1 MSRHA
6 RCTKPTSVQSSDE
19 GRSFQA
25 AELRYR
31 NCHRELGMKRYR
43 PLFNQPSDT
52 PDSERKSNPVRRYAT
67 CSCIQP
73 YGNHGK
79 YALTKFHEEMQDTQS
94 DAWRCL
100 EQYIESVRSSGA
112 EIFDPIS
119 ALGPEMWEQVVT
131 LPASIRTLSSV
142 KYLGLYGSHSV
153 QIPPEIGDLAS
164 LEEFD
169 PYTSYRLH
177 WFPYEITRCKK
188 LKRSRVSTRTL
199 YAITNSDRPFLVFP
213 II

>member
-1 MSRHA
+1 MRLVRVSSHTATTGNTRSLSFTR
-6 RCTKPTSVQSSDE
+6 RCRTRRATHGGVLNSTSKAS
-19 GRSFQA
+19 G
-25 AELRYR
+25 
-31 NCHRELGMKRYR
+31 
-43 PLFNQPSDT
+43 
-52 PDSERKSNPVRRYAT
+52 
-67 CSCIQP
+67 
-73 YGNHGK
+73 
-79 YALTKFHEEMQDTQS
+79 
-94 DAWRCL
+94 
-100 EQYIESVRSSGA
+100 SGA